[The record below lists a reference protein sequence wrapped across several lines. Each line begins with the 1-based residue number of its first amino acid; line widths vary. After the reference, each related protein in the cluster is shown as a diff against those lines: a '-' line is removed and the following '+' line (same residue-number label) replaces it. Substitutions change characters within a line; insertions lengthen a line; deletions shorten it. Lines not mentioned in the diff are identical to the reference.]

1 MSDCRQNL
9 LFGRQHA
16 SLIMQLVYLTPHL
29 LTWATA
35 IFLTQFS
42 KQSKNFAIDAELL
55 EAGTIQLSK
64 YRLHI
69 LCESLKGPS
78 DEIYF
83 FVASYLNR

>member
-1 MSDCRQNL
+1 MSDCRENL
-9 LFGRQHA
+9 LFGRQHG
-16 SLIMQLVYLTPHL
+16 SLIMQLVYL

-42 KQSKNFAIDAELL
+42 KLSKNFAIDAQLL

-69 LCESLKGPS
+69 LCESLKGP
-78 DEIYF
+78 
-83 FVASYLNR
+83 VV